1 VSSQGQKESNKIVE
15 SWGINFPVIG
25 DPSLK
30 FVKTINEKGWIK
42 SYILES
48 VPDKLTKLIGYSYE
62 NGLVQPGVIA
72 LQGSVLLSLSSKG
85 EEKKPKVLLSWG
97 LVPTKENKQGA
108 MNRLSAGKTWNG
120 IKESLSGNFEHSHPD
135 IVQKNKG
142 EPQLPTFLFFS
153 LVMAN
158 GNFLKPKAFTFDSNG
173 EGDIMKLVKLAFA
186 KLLFVIAATC
196 VGYWRNPSI
205 TCTLVASYGA
215 YFLMG
220 PYKIVSSVLTSGD
233 AYTE

>member
-1 VSSQGQKESNKIVE
+1 MSSQGQKEANKIVE

-25 DPSLK
+25 DPSLT

-48 VPDKLTKLIGYSYE
+48 VPDNLTKLIGYSYE

-72 LQGSVLLSLSSKG
+72 LQGSVSLSLSSKG
-85 EEKKPKVLLSWG
+85 KEKKPKVLLSWG
-97 LVPTKENKQGA
+97 LVPTEENKQGA
-108 MNRLSAGKTWNG
+108 VNRLSAGKSWKG
-120 IKESLSGNFEHSHPD
+120 IKESLSGNYEYSHPD

-142 EPQLPTFLFFS
+142 EPQVPTFLFLS

-173 EGDIMKLVKLAFA
+173 KGDIMKLAKLAFA
-186 KLLFVIAATC
+186 KLLFVMVATG
-196 VGYWRNPSI
+196 VGFWRNPSI

-220 PYKIVSSVLTSGD
+220 PYKTVSSVLTSGD